1 MPNPQAPSKTKLQQW
16 REDPFLFQRDLWPH
30 VEFFDK
36 QRDMIASV
44 CNNKE
49 TQVVAGNMLG
59 KDFTSAFIMLWFF
72 ITHYHLSRKRP
83 WVRCVTTSVKG
94 DHLRVLWAE
103 AARFLD
109 SSRVPLLSTQGGP
122 FVLLNQELR
131 HVSERDLRNPINYLL
146 GQVSAKGE
154 GMSGHHAENTLFIAD
169 EASGVDQVAYEH
181 AIEWAKKT
189 LIFGNP
195 NPCTNFFY
203 HGVKGGDLLSAV
215 RPGRYDRKVIRI
227 CAEDS
232 PNVKL
237 ALLEIQK
244 GLAPSLRQV
253 VPGALSYPE
262 YKFRRDN
269 WDPVLQTIKLDAC
282 FYEGADA
289 LLCPPEWLN
298 GAEALAATQQ
308 RPRRGL
314 AMGIDT
320 AEGGDS
326 TVWAIGDK
334 DGLIKLVSLKTPNT
348 AEIAGR
354 TIALQKEYQ
363 IEDKMVLFDRGGG
376 GQVHYDYLRER
387 GHKYRVVSFGEAANP
402 EKVRHRKL
410 FDQKKYESE
419 QRYTYKNKR
428 AQMYHLLRLKIDPN
442 LNRERDEDAPQSRFG
457 LPAEYTEL
465 RRQLSQIP
473 MLYDEE
479 GRIYL
484 PPKRKKPG
492 TTNSNVVS
500 LEEILGCSPDE
511 ADAVAMMVYAMD
523 PTSQKISLK
532 PMF

>member
-1 MPNPQAPSKTKLQQW
+1 MPSLLTPNKTKMEQW

-30 VEFFDK
+30 VSFFDK

-44 CNNKE
+44 RDNKE
-49 TQVVAGNMLG
+49 TIVIAGNMLG

-72 ITHYHLSRKRP
+72 ITRYHLSRNRP
-83 WVRCVTTSVKG
+83 WVRVVTTSVKS

-109 SSRVPLLSTQGGP
+109 SSRVPLLSTQGGS
-122 FVLLNQELR
+122 FVLLNRELR

-181 AIEWAKKT
+181 AIEWAKVI

-203 HGVKGGDLLSAV
+203 QGVKGGDLKSV
-215 RPGRYDRKVIRI
+215 VHDRYDRKIIRI

-237 ALLEIQK
+237 ALEEIKLGRQ
-244 GLAPSLRQV
+244 PSLRQV
-253 VPGALSYPE
+253 VPGALPYHE
-262 YKFRRDN
+262 YRFRRDN
-269 WDPVLQTIKLDAC
+269 WDPVLQCIKLDAC

-298 GAEALAATQQ
+298 EAEAIASTQI
-308 RPRRGL
+308 RPRKAK

-320 AEGGDS
+320 AEGGDD
-326 TVWAIGDK
+326 TVWAIGDE
-334 DGLIKLVSLKTPNT
+334 DGLIKLVSMKTPNT

-354 TIALQKEYQ
+354 TIALQREYG
-363 IEDKMVLFDRGGG
+363 IEDSMVLFDRGGG
-376 GQVHYDYLRER
+376 GQVHYDYLRAQ
-387 GHKYRVVSFGEAANP
+387 GHKYRTVSFGEAANP
-402 EKVRHRKL
+402 EKVRHKKL
-410 FDQKKYESE
+410 FDQKKYDAE
-419 QRYTYKNKR
+419 QRYAYKNKR
-428 AQMYHLLRLKIDPN
+428 AQMYHLLRQRIDPN
-442 LNRERDEDAPQSRFG
+442 KNRMSDSDPLQGRFG

-484 PPKRKKPG
+484 PPKRKKPSV
-492 TTNSNVVS
+492 NSSSVVS

-511 ADAVAMMVYAMD
+511 ADAVALMVYAMD
-523 PTSQKISLK
+523 PISQRITLK